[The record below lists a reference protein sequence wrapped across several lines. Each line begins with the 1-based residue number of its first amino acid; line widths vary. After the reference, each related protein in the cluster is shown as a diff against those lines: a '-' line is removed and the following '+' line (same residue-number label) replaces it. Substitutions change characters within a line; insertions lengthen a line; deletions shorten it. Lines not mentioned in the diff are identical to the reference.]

1 MHPAVLRTYTGTYL
15 FNGLFRLEVT
25 SDNDQLYLQ
34 YEPFGD
40 IPQKLFPESETR
52 FFTTG
57 VPFVVDFQR
66 EPDGSVKRAKARNGP
81 EELDGEKIAE
91 VKP

>member
-1 MHPAVLRTYTGTYL
+1 MI
-15 FNGLFRLEVT
+15 
-25 SDNDQLYLQ
+25 S
-34 YEPFGD
+34 
-40 IPQKLFPESETR
+40 
-52 FFTTG
+52 

-66 EPDGSVKRAKARNGP
+66 SPNGSVKRAKAQNGP